1 MKTEKRDS
9 ILGRYLRQYWKGTLV
24 FGFFV
29 GIFAFI
35 FSLYNL
41 EVEAVWYAA
50 GLCALA
56 ALVILTVHFGRYRR
70 RHLQRMRVLQDVP
83 LLLDQLP
90 EPRTLAEADDQ
101 KLLRACR
108 DILDANLTS
117 WQNERRESM
126 DYYTTW
132 VHQIKTPIFCDV
144 YAAPAG
150 GYGRAPGSCSRA
162 VSD

>member
-50 GLCALA
+50 GCALWR
-56 ALVILTVHFGRYRR
+56 LWSF
-70 RHLQRMRVLQDVP
+70 
-83 LLLDQLP
+83 
-90 EPRTLAEADDQ
+90 
-101 KLLRACR
+101 
-108 DILDANLTS
+108 
-117 WQNERRESM
+117 
-126 DYYTTW
+126 
-132 VHQIKTPIFCDV
+132 
-144 YAAPAG
+144 
-150 GYGRAPGSCSRA
+150 
-162 VSD
+162 

>member
-1 MKTEKRDS
+1 MSAPVAASCRIGPAGRGSCRENGKRDS

-90 EPRTLAEADDQ
+90 EPGPWRRRTT
-101 KLLRACR
+101 RSC
-108 DILDANLTS
+108 S
-117 WQNERRESM
+117 
-126 DYYTTW
+126 
-132 VHQIKTPIFCDV
+132 
-144 YAAPAG
+144 APAG
-150 GYGRAPGSCSRA
+150 ISWMPI
-162 VSD
+162 